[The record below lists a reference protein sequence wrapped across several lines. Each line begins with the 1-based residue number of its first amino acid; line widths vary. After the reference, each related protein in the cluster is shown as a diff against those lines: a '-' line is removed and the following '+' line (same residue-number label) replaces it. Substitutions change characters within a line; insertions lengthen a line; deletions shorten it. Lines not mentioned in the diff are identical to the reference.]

1 MHNLRGMQF
10 DVCAVLVETVF
21 SQGRNFLSLWEGP
34 SPPPKKK
41 MGLSL
46 SPPNDGLS
54 PPMLV
59 RKGIKV
65 EEKSD
70 SIRILMAP

>member
-1 MHNLRGMQF
+1 MQF
-10 DVCAVLVETVF
+10 DVCAVLVETAL
-21 SQGRNFLSLWEGP
+21 SQGRNFLSLREGP
-34 SPPPKKK
+34 SPPPQFWADPE
-41 MGLSL
+41 S
-46 SPPNDGLS
+46 PNDGLS

-59 RKGIKV
+59 KNGVNI